1 MASDWAHV
9 RSLMADRCSP
19 LLGRK
24 PMRDEPGLEAT
35 KGHTFD
41 SLRSD
46 LWFVNIGYLYLRS
59 NPSVLTDIV

>member
-1 MASDWAHV
+1 
-9 RSLMADRCSP
+9 
-19 LLGRK
+19 
-24 PMRDEPGLEAT
+24 MRDEPGLEAT